1 MLRIGTGLA
10 GIVGTL
16 SKAEEVVITDYPA
29 PEILANIKVN
39 IEKNVPPHLQPRV
52 SVRGHEWGNVA
63 DPFAASRK
71 HSFSR
76 VLAADC
82 LWMPWQHESLLDSM
96 LHFLSYEDGARI
108 WVIAG
113 FHTGRGKLAP
123 FFDVAVGKGLEI
135 EDMWER
141 DCDGQEREW
150 LNERDG
156 GREDVG
162 ERKKWL
168 VLAILRRSQ
177 SSTLSTTDS
186 SSHAIP

>member
-1 MLRIGTGLA
+1 VLRIGTGLA

-16 SKAEEVVITDYPA
+16 SEAEEVVITDYPA

-39 IEKNVPPHLQPRV
+39 IEKNIPAHLQPRI
-52 SVRGHEWGNVA
+52 SVQGHEWGNIT
-63 DPFAASRK
+63 DSFAASRK

-76 VLAADC
+76 ILAADC
-82 LWMPWQHESLLDSM
+82 LWMPWQHESLIESM
-96 LHFLSYEDGARI
+96 LHFLCYEDGARV

-113 FHTGRGKLAP
+113 FHTGRAKIAP
-123 FFDVAVGKGLEI
+123 FFDIVVRRGLDI
-135 EDMWER
+135 EDIWER

-150 LNERDG
+150 VSERDG

-168 VLAILRRSQ
+168 VLAILRRKP
-177 SSTLSTTDS
+177 SSTLPTTES
-186 SSHAIP
+186 SIHTTP